1 MTMQD
6 TTIVDVYSSNFKE
19 ELKKMA
25 RLTKVFNHIS
35 MDTEFPGYTTSA
47 QANWNMYD

>member
-1 MTMQD
+1 MIQNSEALMTMQD

-25 RLTKVFNHIS
+25 ALTKAFNHIS
-35 MDTEFPGYTTSA
+35 MVRLK
-47 QANWNMYD
+47 